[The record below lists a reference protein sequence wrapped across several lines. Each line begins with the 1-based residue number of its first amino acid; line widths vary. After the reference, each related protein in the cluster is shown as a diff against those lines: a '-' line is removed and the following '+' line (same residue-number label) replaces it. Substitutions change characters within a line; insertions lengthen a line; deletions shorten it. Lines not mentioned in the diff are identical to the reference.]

1 MDSAQLNPNKKR
13 KLIEEVINEKPLD
26 SATLEALFIRQV
38 ILNNQA
44 LRLVEC
50 PEFRAFLT
58 YLNSN
63 INVYLA
69 NSYVT
74 TGLWVLN

>member
-13 KLIEEVINEKPLD
+13 KLIEEVIDEKPLD
-26 SATLEALFIRQV
+26 STTLEALFV
-38 ILNNQA
+38 HWVTSNNQV
-44 LRLVEC
+44 LRLVEY
-50 PEFRAFLT
+50 PEFRTFLT

-69 NSYVT
+69 NSHT
-74 TGLWVLN
+74 TAGL

>member
-1 MDSAQLNPNKKR
+1 M
-13 KLIEEVINEKPLD
+13 EEVIDEKPLD
-26 SATLEALFIRQV
+26 SATLEALFMRWV
-38 ILNNQA
+38 TSNNQA
-44 LRLVEC
+44 LRLVEY

-69 NSYVT
+69 NSHIT
-74 TGLWVLN
+74 AGL